1 MSTGIGSLISPTNNS
16 SKESLSSWLFV
27 GIDPKVVPMTSNA
40 TTPIVRKLA
49 ERSDPSERNVSLQ
62 PTQHREVVL
71 HVEAESLDNMRKRA
85 EVRVEQ
91 PSGSTFEIIC
101 DEGPYLGGDDS
112 APPPLAYYSASL
124 AFCLLTQ
131 LSRYASIK
139 KLEISKMR
147 LSQETRF
154 AMEGSVAKGSL
165 SGRGVEVV
173 TQLDIESEESSEA
186 IQRMIEVG
194 EQSCFVHQS
203 VIQTVPTR
211 IEAKHNGSPLPMDR
225 PREPGSTA

>member
-1 MSTGIGSLISPTNNS
+1 
-16 SKESLSSWLFV
+16 
-27 GIDPKVVPMTSNA
+27 MTSHP
-40 TTPIVRKLA
+40 TPPIVRKLA
-49 ERSDPSERNVSLQ
+49 ERAEPSERNASLQ
-62 PTQHREVVL
+62 PVQNREVVL

-85 EVRVEQ
+85 AVRVDQ

-131 LSRYASIK
+131 LSRYAAIQ
-139 KLEISKMR
+139 KLNIDGMR

-154 AMEGSVAKGSL
+154 SMEGSVAKGTL
-165 SGRGVEVV
+165 SGHGIEVV
-173 TQLDIESEESSEA
+173 THVEINSDESPED

-203 VIQTVPTR
+203 VIQRVPTR
-211 IEAKHNGSPLPMDR
+211 IEAKLNGTPIRVHDSTEPWPELP
-225 PREPGSTA
+225 S